1 MTLNLLF
8 FTVTLQWRKQTEEEF
23 TQQQTAKRF
32 REENLLKVMETRD
45 FM

>member
-8 FTVTLQWRKQTEEEF
+8 FTVTLKWRKQTKEEF
-23 TQQQTAKRF
+23 LQQKTAERL
-32 REENLLKVMETRD
+32 REENLLKVMNNRD